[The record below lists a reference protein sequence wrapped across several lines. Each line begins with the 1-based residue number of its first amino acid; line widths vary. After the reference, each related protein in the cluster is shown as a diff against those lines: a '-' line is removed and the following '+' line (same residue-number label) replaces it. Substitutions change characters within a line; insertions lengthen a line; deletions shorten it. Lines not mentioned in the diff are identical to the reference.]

1 MCSAAALTAR
11 GARSPQINGIITQG
25 ENIADNGGLKEARR
39 AYGRLIQERGQPE
52 QALPGLHN
60 YSPEQMFWLTAA
72 NTWCQVVKKQSLK
85 NRILTDSH
93 SPSRARINIPFSNLE
108 QFAADWNC
116 PAGSNMN
123 PVEKC
128 SVW

>member
-1 MCSAAALTAR
+1 M
-11 GARSPQINGIITQG
+11 QQQG
-25 ENIADNGGLKEARR
+25 R
-39 AYGRLIQERGQPE
+39 PE
-52 QALPGLHN
+52 QALPGLHQ

-93 SPSRARINIPFSNLE
+93 SPSRARINIPFSNLP
-108 QFAADWNC
+108 QFSADWNC
-116 PAGSNMN
+116 PVGSMMN
-123 PVEKC
+123 PVHKC